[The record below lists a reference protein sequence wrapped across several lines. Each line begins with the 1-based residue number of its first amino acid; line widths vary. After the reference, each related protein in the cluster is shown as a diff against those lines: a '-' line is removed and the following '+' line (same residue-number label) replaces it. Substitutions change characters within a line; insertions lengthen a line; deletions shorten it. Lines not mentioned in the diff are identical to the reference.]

1 MRVKG
6 GAQLRNRKRPVS
18 IILYPL
24 LIYPLPFTLHP
35 LPFNLYTLH
44 FQVPMP
50 RSSIYDIL
58 PPWSS
63 RIRPY
68 PPGKPIE
75 EVERELGHTAI
86 KLASNENPLG
96 PSPKAQEAIRNYLNH
111 IHFYPDGS
119 GYYLRKKL
127 AEIHGLPPEQII
139 LGAGS
144 TDLIELVAK
153 TFLSGSADEAI
164 TSESAFYMYRLAIED
179 MGAGLVQT
187 PMRDLTFDLAAIAHA
202 ITARTKVVYLGNPN
216 NPTGTI
222 FTAEELDRF
231 LAAIPPRVLVVL
243 DEAYFEYVQ
252 RPDYSHSVDC
262 VRAGKNLLVLR
273 TFSKVH
279 GLAGIRLGYG
289 MGHPELIEC
298 LQRIRSPFNASSL
311 AQVAGMAALDDT
323 EHVAKVGGEQP
334 PGDEIFDRRVDAR
347 GSALHAFRRELPAG
361 RYRPGLRRRLH
372 PFAARRHHRAA
383 HEALRFPHLSAR
395 DGGKT
400 RGKRAVSGSAANA
413 CSEDSRRHTVDSRQG
428 QVERG
433 LSRSRGFSMTQCW

>member
-1 MRVKG
+1 
-6 GAQLRNRKRPVS
+6 
-18 IILYPL
+18 
-24 LIYPLPFTLHP
+24 
-35 LPFNLYTLH
+35 
-44 FQVPMP
+44 MP

-119 GYYLRKKL
+119 GYYLRQKL

-202 ITARTKVVYLGNPN
+202 ITARTKVVYLG
-216 NPTGTI
+216 
-222 FTAEELDRF
+222 
-231 LAAIPPRVLVVL
+231 
-243 DEAYFEYVQ
+243 Q
-252 RPDYSHSVDC
+252 SQQPDGHH
-262 VRAGKNLLVLR
+262 
-273 TFSKVH
+273 FH
-279 GLAGIRLGYG
+279 G
-289 MGHPELIEC
+289 
-298 LQRIRSPFNASSL
+298 
-311 AQVAGMAALDDT
+311 
-323 EHVAKVGGEQP
+323 
-334 PGDEIFDRRVDAR
+334 R
-347 GSALHAFRRELPAG
+347 GA
-361 RYRPGLRRRLH
+361 
-372 PFAARRHHRAA
+372 
-383 HEALRFPHLSAR
+383 
-395 DGGKT
+395 
-400 RGKRAVSGSAANA
+400 
-413 CSEDSRRHTVDSRQG
+413 
-428 QVERG
+428 
-433 LSRSRGFSMTQCW
+433 